1 MFLKTCME
9 NGNRGRP
16 NLEDRSCEC
25 SQSALRVIQ
34 LRKVGGHLWFP
45 FIVNFLRNYDFFFEN
60 LKISVYFKPQI
71 ESFINSMKKKIL
83 FVCSSTDFVDGL
95 LCKDFGDLL

>member
-1 MFLKTCME
+1 MVPIYCKFSE
-9 NGNRGRP
+9 
-16 NLEDRSCEC
+16 E
-25 SQSALRVIQ
+25 LR
-34 LRKVGGHLWFP
+34 
-45 FIVNFLRNYDFFFEN
+45 FFFEN